1 MKFLLAMSLVSICLV
16 LVSARLIRRRETIEK
31 LVEFKVAVPFLL
43 KSWQQGCSP
52 LGQPCDS
59 LMDCCSLY
67 CLFGKCSEP
76 FAGVSRK

>member
-1 MKFLLAMSLVSICLV
+1 MKFVLAMSLVSICLV

-52 LGQPCDS
+52 FGQPCDS
-59 LMDCCSLY
+59 LMDCCSLSTAF
-67 CLFGKCSEP
+67 LGNVQSLSLVP
-76 FAGVSRK
+76 

>member
-1 MKFLLAMSLVSICLV
+1 MKFVLAMTLLSICLV
-16 LVSARLIRRRETIEK
+16 LVSAHSIRRRKIIEK

-76 FAGVSRK
+76 FAGAFSK

>member
-1 MKFLLAMSLVSICLV
+1 MELHSYNILSQPKDMKFVLATSLMSICFV
-16 LVSARLIRRRETIEK
+16 LVSGRSIRRRKTVEK

-43 KSWQQGCSP
+43 KSWQHGCTP

-67 CLFGKCSEP
+67 
-76 FAGVSRK
+76 

>member
-43 KSWQQGCSP
+43 KSWQQG
-52 LGQPCDS
+52 
-59 LMDCCSLY
+59 
-67 CLFGKCSEP
+67 
-76 FAGVSRK
+76 